1 VRDGHGGEDFIIGN
15 RKMKSRFQ
23 KIHKREG
30 KTAMI
35 GCGLNEIE

>member
-23 KIHKREG
+23 KITKE
-30 KTAMI
+30 KEKQ
-35 GCGLNEIE
+35 L